1 MTKHVEREES
11 SPKEFDTSKSKPIQK
26 KQDYVSWAVF
36 LFTLSVVLISLV
48 SVVFP
53 ALISSNNSVLQELHG
68 LGIIIGEA
76 VPFEMGGWS
85 GPLIIT
91 NIIVFGLAALYF
103 KNRLPNILSKVIKF
117 LFTFEISK
125 RVAAISLASLLVLY
139 IVASAGELQVE
150 EQWEDYPGIK
160 ERVDNW
166 SVDQITKRFE
176 PHVKYFL
183 TWSSMGLFGLYTVI
197 PFLASIALLM
207 TVFFITKEISKK
219 RFPGIIA
226 FVILLQSNLF
236 FDL

>member
-1 MTKHVEREES
+1 MTKHVEREKS
-11 SPKEFDTSKSKPIQK
+11 SPKKLESKPIQK

-53 ALISSNNSVLQELHG
+53 ALISSNNSILQEIHE

-76 VPFEMGGWS
+76 TPFETGGWS
-85 GPLIIT
+85 GSLFIT

-125 RVAAISLASLLVLY
+125 RVAAIILASLLVLY

-160 ERVDNW
+160 KRVDNW
-166 SVDQITKRFE
+166 SIDQITKRFE

-207 TVFFITKEISKK
+207 TVF
-219 RFPGIIA
+219 
-226 FVILLQSNLF
+226 L
-236 FDL
+236 